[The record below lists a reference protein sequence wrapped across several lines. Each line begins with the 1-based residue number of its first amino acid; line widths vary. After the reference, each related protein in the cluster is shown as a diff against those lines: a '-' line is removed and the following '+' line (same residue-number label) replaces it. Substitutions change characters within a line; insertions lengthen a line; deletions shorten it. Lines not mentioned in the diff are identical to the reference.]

1 METTNKNQ
9 MEQLNDEELLDGNC
23 KQCGIEIR
31 SIIGKKKKQ
40 FCSVRCRWDWWNN
53 HIKEMK
59 LKSKSDNQLNKR
71 IVSK

>member
-53 HIKEMK
+53 HIKETK
-59 LKSKSDNQLNKR
+59 LEVRSNSTSNEMF
-71 IVSK
+71 VSK